1 MKSTLRP
8 SHSPVADDY
17 LQLIRMFPLRTLRS
31 DAEHAE
37 AIRILTRL
45 LARPNGQMSDGER
58 DYADV
63 LGRLIDDFGD
73 KKHPFS
79 REKFTPL
86 EMLRFLMRENGMNS
100 EALGKVL
107 GNKTAASLVLN
118 GKRELSKSHI
128 RRLAARFKVSPGVF
142 F

>member
-1 MKSTLRP
+1 MSCAT
-8 SHSPVADDY
+8 VTYDY
-17 LQLIRMFPLRTLRS
+17 LDLVRAFPLRTLRS
-31 DAEHAE
+31 DADHTE
-37 AIRILTRL
+37 AVRILTRL
-45 LARPNGQMSDGER
+45 LGRADGRLSDGER

-63 LGRLIDDFGD
+63 LGRLIDDYGD
-73 KKHPFS
+73 RKHPFG

-86 EMLRFLMRENGMNS
+86 EMLRFLMRENGMKT

-118 GKRELSKSHI
+118 GKRELSKTHI
-128 RRLAARFKVSPGVF
+128 RRLAARFKVGPGVF